1 MALDSKN
8 NIKSVFIIPDQTYT
22 TVAKMYPGQDLGAVA
37 VCDMSNN
44 VFTTGANINGSN
56 ILVDGNGVPVSKIK
70 LIKDRGDGL
79 PLQQVVLTLPSVA
92 TYTGTAHVDAS
103 EQVSYIGNN
112 GSTGTITGSLGPVT
126 SNFFII
132 KLEHTPNSFIY
143 GKRPASYKYGT
154 YQSTGS
160 DTDNTVAENLVK
172 SLIQNFR
179 ANRTT
184 DWRVRS
190 EVVCNAAT
198 GSAVGFTSLT
208 LTKYSKAVTVVG
220 TLPSVGDV
228 LRIADAGVTA
238 VGATTA
244 VYKVVAVNSTSNV
257 ITLNYAY
264 QGPSGSTLAAYC
276 KNITSL
282 YAAASAGIKITGIKQ
297 KYDVNRWRQYDKV
310 RFGVY
315 LEGFGA
321 DTPTETSAALDGTG
335 VYEQVAND
343 EYISWGDEGQVFVDQ
358 VPPLFR
364 EQDAKDSIQYNPAV
378 IGWVNKLPS
387 LIGAG
392 ENKGQVILYFAG
404 ALSVPAGTFTVAAG
418 NQTSFVTVFN
428 AWRNA
433 SFPSAVTA
441 WPKVV

>member
-8 NIKSVFIIPDQTYT
+8 NIKSVFIIPDQEYT
-22 TVAKMYPGQDLGAVA
+22 TVAKMFPGQDLGAVA

-44 VFTTGANINGSN
+44 VFTTGANINGSGF
-56 ILVDGNGVPVSKIK
+56 LVDGAGVPVSKIK

-112 GSTGTITGSLGPVT
+112 GTTGTITGSLGPVT

-190 EVVCNAAT
+190 EVVCNAAA
-198 GSAVGFTSLT
+198 GSAVGFTSVT

-220 TLPSVGDV
+220 TVPAVNDV
-228 LRIADAGVTA
+228 LRIADAGVTT
-238 VGATTA
+238 VDATTA
-244 VYKVVAVNSTSNV
+244 VYKVTAVNGQV

-264 QGPSGSTLAAYC
+264 QGPSGSTLAADC
-276 KNITSL
+276 ADITAL

-310 RFGVY
+310 RFNTL
-315 LEGFGA
+315 LEGFGS
-321 DTPTETSAALDGTG
+321 DTPVDTTAALDGTG

-364 EQDAKDSIQYNPAV
+364 EQDAVSTASYTPLN
-378 IGWVNKLPS
+378 IGWLDRLPS
-387 LIGAG
+387 MIGAG
-392 ENKGQVILYFAG
+392 ENRGAIINYFAVYDDNQG
-404 ALSVPAGTFTVAAG
+404 ADVITLLDAFVLQKGIAPATF
-418 NQTSFVTVFN
+418 
-428 AWRNA
+428 
-433 SFPSAVTA
+433 
-441 WPKVV
+441 

>member
-8 NIKSVFIIPDQTYT
+8 NIKSVFIIPDQEYT
-22 TVAKMYPGQDLGAVA
+22 TVAKMFPGQDLGAVA

-56 ILVDGNGVPVSKIK
+56 FLVDGAGVPVSKIK

-112 GSTGTITGSLGPVT
+112 GTTGTITGSLGPVT

-160 DTDNTVAENLVK
+160 DTDNTVAESLVR

-190 EVVCNAAT
+190 EVVCNAAA
-198 GSAVGFTSLT
+198 GSAVGFTSVT

-220 TLPSVGDV
+220 TVPAVNDV
-228 LRIADAGVTA
+228 LRIADAGVTT
-238 VGATTA
+238 VDATTA
-244 VYKVVAVNSTSNV
+244 VYKVTAVNGQV

-264 QGPSGSTLAAYC
+264 QGPSGSTLAADC
-276 KNITSL
+276 ADITAL

-310 RFGVY
+310 RFNTL
-315 LEGFGA
+315 LEGFGS
-321 DTPTETSAALDGTG
+321 DTPVDTTAALDGTG

-364 EQDAKDSIQYNPAV
+364 EQDAVSTASYTPLN
-378 IGWVNKLPS
+378 IGWLDRLPS
-387 LIGAG
+387 MIGAG
-392 ENKGQVILYFAG
+392 ENRGAIINYFAVYDDNQG
-404 ALSVPAGTFTVAAG
+404 ADVITLLDAFVLQKGIAPATF
-418 NQTSFVTVFN
+418 
-428 AWRNA
+428 
-433 SFPSAVTA
+433 
-441 WPKVV
+441 

>member
-8 NIKSVFIIPDQTYT
+8 NIKSVFIIPNQAYT
-22 TVAKMYPGQDLGAVA
+22 SVAKMFPGQDLGAVA

-44 VFTTGANINGSN
+44 VFTSANINGSGF
-56 ILVDGNGVPVSKIK
+56 LVDGAGIPVSKIK

-79 PLQQVVLTLPSVA
+79 PLQQVVLSLPSVA
-92 TYTGTAHVDAS
+92 TYTGTAHVNAV
-103 EQVSYIGNN
+103 EQISFVGNN
-112 GSTGTITGSLGPVT
+112 GTTGTISGLGPLT
-126 SNFFII
+126 DNFFII

-154 YQSTGS
+154 YQSNSS
-160 DTDNTVAENLVK
+160 DTDNSICENLVK

-208 LTKYSKAVTVVG
+208 LTKYSRAVTVVG
-220 TLPSVGDV
+220 TLPAVNDV
-228 LRIADAGVTA
+228 FRIADAGVTT

-244 VYKVVAVNSTSNV
+244 VYKVTAVNATSNV

-264 QGPSGSTLAAYC
+264 QGPSGSTIAADCEDITALYLA
-276 KNITSL
+276 S
-282 YAAASAGIKITGIKQ
+282 SAGIKITGIKQ

-310 RFGVY
+310 RFNVL

-321 DTPTETSAALDGTG
+321 STPTETSAALDGTG

-364 EQDAKDSIQYNPAV
+364 EQDASPSASYTPLT
-378 IGWVNKLPS
+378 IGWLDRLPS
-387 LIGAG
+387 MIGAG
-392 ENKGQVILYFAG
+392 ENRGAIINYFVNVTTNQGQDVVDLLDAFVLQRGFAN
-404 ALSVPAGTFTVAAG
+404 ATFV
-418 NQTSFVTVFN
+418 
-428 AWRNA
+428 
-433 SFPSAVTA
+433 
-441 WPKVV
+441 

>member
-8 NIKSVFIIPDQTYT
+8 NIKSVFIIPDQAYT
-22 TVAKMYPGQDLGAVA
+22 SVAKMFPGQDLGAVA

-44 VFTTGANINGSN
+44 VFTTGANIDGSGF
-56 ILVDGNGVPVSKIK
+56 LVDGAGAPVTKIK

-92 TYTGTAHVDAS
+92 TYTGTAHVNAS

-112 GSTGTITGSLGPVT
+112 GTTGTITGALGPVT

-220 TLPSVGDV
+220 TLPAVNDV
-228 LRIADAGVTA
+228 FRIADAGVTT

-244 VYKVVAVNSTSNV
+244 VYKVVAVNLTSNV

-264 QGPSGSTLAAYC
+264 QGPSGLTIAADC
-276 KNITSL
+276 ADITAL
-282 YAAASAGIKITGIKQ
+282 YTAASAGIKITGIKQ

-310 RFGVY
+310 RFNVL
-315 LEGFGA
+315 LEGFGVA
-321 DTPTETSAALDGTG
+321 TPVDTTAALDGTG

-364 EQDAKDSIQYNPAV
+364 EQDADPAASYAPLT
-378 IGWVNKLPS
+378 IGWVDRLPS
-387 LIGAG
+387 MIGAG
-392 ENKGQVILYFAG
+392 ENKGAIIGYF
-404 ALSVPAGTFTVAAG
+404 VDEAA
-418 NQTSFVTVFN
+418 NQGLAIVNLLDAFVLQKGF
-428 AWRNA
+428 APA
-433 SFPSAVTA
+433 SF
-441 WPKVV
+441 

>member
-8 NIKSVFIIPDQTYT
+8 NIKSVFIIPDQEYT
-22 TVAKMYPGQDLGAVA
+22 TVAKMFPGQDLGAVA

-44 VFTTGANINGSN
+44 VFTTGANINGSGF
-56 ILVDGNGVPVSKIK
+56 LVDGAGVPVSKIK

-112 GSTGTITGSLGPVT
+112 GTTGTITGSLGPVT

-160 DTDNTVAENLVK
+160 DTDNTVAESLVR

-190 EVVCNAAT
+190 EVVCNAAA
-198 GSAVGFTSLT
+198 GNAVGFTSVT

-220 TLPSVGDV
+220 TVPAVGDV
-228 LRIADAGVTA
+228 LRISDAGVTT
-238 VGATTA
+238 VDATTA
-244 VYKVVAVNSTSNV
+244 VYKVTAVNGQV

-264 QGPSGSTLAAYC
+264 QGPSGSTLAADC
-276 KNITSL
+276 ADITAL

-310 RFGVY
+310 RFNTL
-315 LEGFGA
+315 LEGFGS
-321 DTPTETSAALDGTG
+321 DTPVDTTAALDGTG

-364 EQDAKDSIQYNPAV
+364 EQDAVSTASYTPLN
-378 IGWVNKLPS
+378 IGWLDRLPS
-387 LIGAG
+387 MIGAG
-392 ENKGQVILYFAG
+392 ENRGAIINYFAVYDDNQG
-404 ALSVPAGTFTVAAG
+404 ADVITLLDAFVLQKGIAPATF
-418 NQTSFVTVFN
+418 
-428 AWRNA
+428 
-433 SFPSAVTA
+433 
-441 WPKVV
+441 

>member
-8 NIKSVFIIPDQTYT
+8 NIKSVFIIPDQAYT
-22 TVAKMYPGQDLGAVA
+22 TVAKMFPGQDLGAVA

-44 VFTTGANINGSN
+44 VFNTVDNINGSD
-56 ILVDGNGVPVSKIK
+56 ILVDGFGVPVTKIK

-112 GSTGTITGSLGPVT
+112 GTTGSITGSLGPVT

-190 EVVCNAAT
+190 EVVCNAAA
-198 GSAVGFTSLT
+198 GSAVGFTSVT

-220 TLPSVGDV
+220 TVPAVGDV
-228 LRIADAGVTA
+228 LRIADAGVTT
-238 VGATTA
+238 VDATTA
-244 VYKVVAVNSTSNV
+244 VYKVVAVNGQV

-264 QGPSGSTLAAYC
+264 QGPSGSTLAADC
-276 KNITSL
+276 ADITSL

-315 LEGFGA
+315 LEGFGS
-321 DTPTETSAALDGTG
+321 DTPVDTTAALDGTG

-364 EQDAKDSIQYNPAV
+364 EQDAVSTASYTPLT
-378 IGWVNKLPS
+378 IGWLDRLPS
-387 LIGAG
+387 MIGAG
-392 ENKGQVILYFAG
+392 ENKGAIINYFAAYNSTQG
-404 ALSVPAGTFTVAAG
+404 AAIIALLNAFVLQKGIAPATFA
-418 NQTSFVTVFN
+418 
-428 AWRNA
+428 
-433 SFPSAVTA
+433 
-441 WPKVV
+441 

>member
-8 NIKSVFIIPDQTYT
+8 NIKSVFIIPDQAYT
-22 TVAKMYPGQDLGAVA
+22 TFAKMFPGQDPGAVA

-44 VFTTGANINGSN
+44 VLTNLDI
-56 ILVDGNGVPVSKIK
+56 VSTLLPYDKIK
-70 LIKDRGDGL
+70 LIKDRGEGL

-92 TYTGTAHVDAS
+92 TYTGTAHVNAV

-112 GSTGTITGSLGPVT
+112 GSIGVITSLGPLT
-126 SNFFII
+126 DNFFIV

-154 YQSTGS
+154 YQSNSS
-160 DTDNTVAENLVK
+160 DTAVTICENLVK

-190 EVVCNAAT
+190 EVVCNDVLGSAPGATTYTLTRYSKSAVAT
-198 GSAVGFTSLT
+198 G
-208 LTKYSKAVTVVG
+208 G
-220 TLPSVGDV
+220 TLPAVGDAI
-228 LRIADAGVTA
+228 RIPDPGTGTATAQTAVYVVTA
-238 VGATTA
+238 V
-244 VYKVVAVNSTSNV
+244 NNISNV
-257 ITLNYAY
+257 ITFNYAY
-264 QGPSGSTLAAYC
+264 QGPSGNTAGSAC
-276 KNITSL
+276 RV
-282 YAAASAGIKITGIKQ
+282 AASYTSSDTGIKITGIKQ

-321 DTPTETSAALDGTG
+321 ATPTETSAALDGTG

-364 EQDAKDSIQYNPAV
+364 EQDAVSTASYTPLT
-378 IGWVNKLPS
+378 IGWLNRLPS
-387 LIGAG
+387 MIGAG
-392 ENKGQVILYFAG
+392 ENRGAIINYFEDVLTDQGLEIVTLLDAFVLQRG
-404 ALSVPAGTFTVAAG
+404 FANATFV
-418 NQTSFVTVFN
+418 
-428 AWRNA
+428 
-433 SFPSAVTA
+433 
-441 WPKVV
+441 

>member
-8 NIKSVFIIPDQTYT
+8 NIKSVFIIPDQEYT
-22 TVAKMYPGQDLGAVA
+22 TVAKMFPGQDLGAVA

-44 VFTTGANINGSN
+44 VFTTGANINGSGF
-56 ILVDGNGVPVSKIK
+56 LVDGAGVPVSKIK

-112 GSTGTITGSLGPVT
+112 GTTGTITGSLGPVT

-160 DTDNTVAENLVK
+160 DTDNTVAESLVR

-190 EVVCNAAT
+190 EVVCNAAA
-198 GSAVGFTSLT
+198 GSAVGFTSVT

-220 TLPSVGDV
+220 TVPAVNDV
-228 LRIADAGVTA
+228 LRIADAGVTT
-238 VGATTA
+238 VDATTA
-244 VYKVVAVNSTSNV
+244 VYKVTAVNGQV

-264 QGPSGSTLAAYC
+264 QGPSGSTLAADC
-276 KNITSL
+276 ADITAL

-310 RFGVY
+310 RFNTL
-315 LEGFGA
+315 LEGFGS
-321 DTPTETSAALDGTG
+321 DTPVDTTAALDGTG

-364 EQDAKDSIQYNPAV
+364 EQDAVSTASYTPLN
-378 IGWVNKLPS
+378 IGWLDRLPS
-387 LIGAG
+387 MIGAG
-392 ENKGQVILYFAG
+392 ENRGAIINYFAVYDDNQG
-404 ALSVPAGTFTVAAG
+404 ADVITLLDAFVLQKGIAPATF
-418 NQTSFVTVFN
+418 
-428 AWRNA
+428 
-433 SFPSAVTA
+433 
-441 WPKVV
+441 